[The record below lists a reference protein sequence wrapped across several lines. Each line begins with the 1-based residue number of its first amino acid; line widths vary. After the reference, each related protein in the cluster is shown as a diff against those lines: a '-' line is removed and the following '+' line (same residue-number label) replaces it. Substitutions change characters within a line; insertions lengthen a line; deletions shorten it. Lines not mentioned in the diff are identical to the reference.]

1 MKRDSHLL
9 AWISRTKVHGQL
21 FNKRQGVTLIE
32 LVLFI
37 VVISI
42 AMVSLILSFST
53 VLGLIAEPGQRLI
66 ASELADARMNLIL
79 LQRHVYG
86 FNNISDPCGTSP
98 AACAA
103 LNSFATGAGY
113 VVSSSI
119 TNPVS
124 NTALVTI
131 TVSGTASAT
140 DVLEFTQ

>member
-1 MKRDSHLL
+1 MKRDNHLL
-9 AWISRTKVHGQL
+9 AMVFITKVHGKLSHKQ
-21 FNKRQGVTLIE
+21 QGVTLIE
-32 LVLFI
+32 LILFI
-37 VVISI
+37 VIISI

-53 VLGLIAEPGQRLI
+53 VLGRIVEPGQRLV

-86 FNNISDPCGTSP
+86 FNNISDPCDTSP

-103 LNSFATGAGY
+103 LTSFATGAGY

-119 TNPVS
+119 TNPES
-124 NTALVTI
+124 NIALVTV